1 MALPLDLAMEVWDPW
16 PKAVGLTGIIF
27 RLSRVRAAS
36 CSTGLV
42 ARVLSLFGLSGSP
55 ANKLALIK

>member
-16 PKAVGLTGIIF
+16 PKAVGLTGTLA

-42 ARVLSLFGLSGSP
+42 ALCVVAVRPERFTP
-55 ANKLALIK
+55 